1 MLLARVRQKK
11 MKTIQVDTPAVP
23 ERDISVLHM
32 EAKDSELVEQLRE
45 NEYDIV
51 SDILEELFGNF
62 WEDIDAA
69 DKQSEEED
77 PCVPQSEMEKD
88 QTYVH
93 KFEKVEME
101 VTAHLQINVVE
112 DNLVDN
118 TPNNMGGE
126 ENSPAKHLE
135 KTVRTSNSNKREKRL
150 NYLDSYID
158 NFENYDPVA
167 CRLRGGNPAE
177 KVTEPPQSMVE
188 DKTSKVEMVS
198 TSNIVVA
205 KEKPQCEHG
214 EKDDKN
220 SDLNKRPKRP
230 LGVSNMNNNVK
241 DYTSDSWRGGNPQVK
256 KVKGRKASRCLS
268 CEPCMR
274 ADCGL
279 CSRCQDM
286 VKYGGRGRMKKA
298 CQERIC
304 ENMLVAPGTKL

>member
-1 MLLARVRQKK
+1 M
-11 MKTIQVDTPAVP
+11 
-23 ERDISVLHM
+23 
-32 EAKDSELVEQLRE
+32 DS
-45 NEYDIV
+45 N
-51 SDILEELFGNF
+51 
-62 WEDIDAA
+62 
-69 DKQSEEED
+69 
-77 PCVPQSEMEKD
+77 
-88 QTYVH
+88 
-93 KFEKVEME
+93 
-101 VTAHLQINVVE
+101 
-112 DNLVDN
+112 
-118 TPNNMGGE
+118 
-126 ENSPAKHLE
+126 
-135 KTVRTSNSNKREKRL
+135 
-150 NYLDSYID
+150 ID

-167 CRLRGGNPAE
+167 RRLRGGNPAE

-220 SDLNKRPKRP
+220 SDLNKSPKRP

-241 DYTSDSWRGGNPQVK
+241 DYTSDSGRVKGENYVVK
-256 KVKGRKASRCLS
+256 KMKGRKASRCLG

-286 VKYGGRGRMKKA
+286 TKFGGRGRMKKA

-304 ENMLVAPGTKL
+304 ENMPVAPGTKL